1 LRPRTDIR
9 LGRRLVTDR
18 DDKYYVSRQRKV
30 ARDPAVKGHPQTRP
44 TIKASIVG
52 APAASREQPVHII
65 GKIELLRRPAAL
77 RPRPIPPTPA
87 AKVSLG
93 AMARRWL
100 ALDDEING
108 HDAPL
113 DPRTATLAPEMVQA
127 PGIGTGPAAEIPI
140 LAGDNPECIR
150 KAAFARPD
158 PSVARKDK

>member
-1 LRPRTDIR
+1 M
-9 LGRRLVTDR
+9 VTDR

-77 RPRPIPPTPA
+77 RPRPIPSTPA

-108 HDAPL
+108 L
-113 DPRTATLAPEMVQA
+113 
-127 PGIGTGPAAEIPI
+127 IG
-140 LAGDNPECIR
+140 
-150 KAAFARPD
+150 
-158 PSVARKDK
+158 VAIGG